1 MLFTGETDRAI
12 DDKHR
17 LSIPTEHRAQLA
29 GQLPAVVYATPGPNG
44 GIWVWP
50 EETFIRM
57 AANLEDTLLPDDDEM
72 DIVQVLFSQSQRL
85 ELDKTGRIRLPA
97 SLMELA
103 GIGSHA
109 VVLGARDHLELCD
122 PEEWAKVKPQKLAAM
137 REIMQRKAAGRRGRG
152 T

>member
-1 MLFTGETDRAI
+1 MLFTGDTDRAI

-17 LSIPTEHRAQLA
+17 LSIPAEHRAQLA
-29 GQLPAVVYATPGPNG
+29 GQLPAVVYATPGSNG

-72 DIVQVLFSQSQRL
+72 DMVQVLF
-85 ELDKTGRIRLPA
+85 
-97 SLMELA
+97 ELA

-109 VVLGARDHLELCD
+109 VILGARDHLELRD
-122 PEEWAKVKPQKLAAM
+122 PAEWAKEKPQKLAAL
-137 REIMQRKAAGRRGRG
+137 REIMQRTAAGRRGKA